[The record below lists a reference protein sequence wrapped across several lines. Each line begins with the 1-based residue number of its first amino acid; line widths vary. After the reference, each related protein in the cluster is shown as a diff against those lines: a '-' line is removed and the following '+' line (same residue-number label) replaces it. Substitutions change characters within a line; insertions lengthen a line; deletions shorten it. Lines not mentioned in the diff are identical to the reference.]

1 VPSNLINV
9 IKGLHV
15 GAQARVRE
23 AGQFSE
29 AFPLQ
34 MGLKQGSVFA
44 PLLFNIFFG
53 AIIVA
58 IHHRLVEER
67 VHFVRVQSKLS
78 SDPFNSKLFKWDSSS
93 VYLSLCEFFFC

>member
-1 VPSNLINV
+1 M

-44 PLLFNIFFG
+44 PLLFNIF
-53 AIIVA
+53 
-58 IHHRLVEER
+58 L
-67 VHFVRVQSKLS
+67 VQSLR
-78 SDPFNSKLFKWDSSS
+78 LFIID
-93 VYLSLCEFFFC
+93 